1 MIAIPLIKK
10 IAELFLILF
19 VAAGL
24 VRTGILKSQ
33 DSRILSRLSLYFI
46 TPCTIFNSFQQE
58 LTPEVQQGLLTAML
72 LAVIFHVLYILIAWL
87 MHHFLHATDVERASV
102 IFTNAGNLII
112 PIVSYVLG
120 QEWVIYVSGYI
131 TVFNILFWTYG
142 IRMFD
147 SESALN
153 IKRIV
158 TNPNILAVLGGIILL
173 FTGIRLPETLSIA
186 FNDVGSMV
194 GPISMIITG
203 MIVGGMRLKNMTE
216 NPRVWLVLLFRMV
229 VCSGTAVAFVALTG
243 IPYRIASGHSIVMI
257 SLLSAIAPSA
267 SNINQ
272 VAIIY
277 NKDEK
282 YASAINVLST
292 LSCIVTMPL
301 WVMVYQLLIP

>member
-1 MIAIPLIKK
+1 M
-10 IAELFLILF
+10 
-19 VAAGL
+19 
-24 VRTGILKSQ
+24 
-33 DSRILSRLSLYFI
+33 
-46 TPCTIFNSFQQE
+46 
-58 LTPEVQQGLLTAML
+58 
-72 LAVIFHVLYILIAWL
+72 
-87 MHHFLHATDVERASV
+87 
-102 IFTNAGNLII
+102 
-112 PIVSYVLG
+112 LG

>member
-19 VAAGL
+19 AAAGL
-24 VRTGILKSQ
+24 VRAGILKSQ

-46 TPCTIFNSFQQE
+46 TPCTIFNSFQKE
-58 LTPEVQQGLLTAML
+58 LTPEVQQGLLTTIF
-72 LAVIFHVLYILIAWL
+72 LAAAFHFLYILIAGL
-87 MHHFLHATDVERASV
+87 MRHFLHATDVERASV

-147 SESALN
+147 STSAFD
-153 IKRIV
+153 IKKIL
-158 TNPNILAVLGGIILL
+158 TNPNILAVFCGLILL
-173 FTGIRLPETLSIA
+173 FARVRLPETLSIA
-186 FNDVGSMV
+186 FSDVGSMV

-216 NPRVWLVLLFRMV
+216 NPRIWLVLLFRMV
-229 VCSGTAVAFVALTG
+229 LCSGAAVAFVALSG
-243 IPYRIASGHSIVMI
+243 IPYRIASGHSIALI

-282 YASAINVLST
+282 YASAVNVLST

-301 WVMVYQLLIP
+301 WVMIYELLIP